1 MVKALVIAS
10 IVWPLV
16 LAASVCQRA
25 ADGPTA
31 WTAIVHEIG
40 SRICHQRTERS
51 FHTAGAQWPVCGR
64 CSGLYLAAP
73 FGAALAFFRRRAHDV
88 GRARLWLAIAAVPTA
103 LTLGLEWFGLA
114 PIGNLAR
121 FLSAL
126 PLGAAAAMAVIIA
139 VGPSPDQPIARS
151 PMRRVR

>member
-1 MVKALVIAS
+1 
-10 IVWPLV
+10 
-16 LAASVCQRA
+16 
-25 ADGPTA
+25 
-31 WTAIVHEIG
+31 
-40 SRICHQRTERS
+40 
-51 FHTAGAQWPVCGR
+51 
-64 CSGLYLAAP
+64 
-73 FGAALAFFRRRAHDV
+73 
-88 GRARLWLAIAAVPTA
+88 VPTA